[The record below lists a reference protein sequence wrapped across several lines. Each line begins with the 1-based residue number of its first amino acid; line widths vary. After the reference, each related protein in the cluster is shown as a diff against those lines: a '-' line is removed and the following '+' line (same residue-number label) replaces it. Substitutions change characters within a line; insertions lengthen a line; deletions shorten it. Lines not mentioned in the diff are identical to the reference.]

1 MNAIENLTVEERLQL
16 ESLRRGS
23 NGAYAQI
30 LLLIWLIYLTPFFP
44 ERVLYHLAAVTL
56 IVIFLARL
64 LIFKKFEKEPEI
76 LIKKHRWSLYLGIST
91 SLVWAFLCSLAIG
104 EFHVSSFIGIL
115 HIFVTNGLM
124 AAVMYSLS
132 PTPKLQKAYILFMGV
147 SITTI
152 ILLYET
158 GEMKYCAIA
167 MAIFTIYLLG
177 ASKNHSKDLRNAYE
191 LETKLSNENKKLQ
204 GIFDSIPGFM
214 IILNAEGR
222 WLQSSKSTN
231 KVLNSDR
238 LKYEIQK
245 TLESGRTGKTV
256 EMDFGNEY
264 EDSYVVSFEKLY
276 NDEVLVIGLPIGELK
291 KIKNL
296 LETQKAKADYNARL
310 AAIGEMAG
318 GVAHEINNPL
328 SVISITSEFLD
339 SKLKD
344 AQIDSD
350 IWKRHTDKIFETSN
364 KIAKVVK
371 SLQNLTRDDVL
382 EEMSN
387 VDLDVVIKES
397 IDISS
402 EKMKRK
408 GVRLEYNGKGPLWI
422 EGKHVEIGQV
432 LINLINNSFESIEFT
447 GRIEIKTREYKDDV
461 YLSVIDTGR
470 GIPDEIKDKMFQP
483 FFTTKEV
490 GRGSG
495 LGLSVSKSL
504 LQGMGGEIELLQ
516 SHNPTIFQIKL
527 RKAKVQ

>member
-1 MNAIENLTVEERLQL
+1 MNARENLTVEERLQI

-30 LLLIWLIYLTPFFP
+30 LLLIWLIYLTPEFP

-56 IVIFLARL
+56 IVIFVMRL
-64 LIFKKFEKEPEI
+64 VLFKKFENEPEI
-76 LIKKHRWSLYLGIST
+76 LIKRYRWSLYLGVST
-91 SLVWAFLCSLAIG
+91 SLIWAFLCSLAVK
-104 EFHVSSFIGIL
+104 EFHIYSFIGLL

-124 AAVMYSLS
+124 TAVMYSLS
-132 PTPKLQKAYILFMGV
+132 PTPKLQKIYILFLGLSV
-147 SITTI
+147 TFI
-152 ILLYET
+152 IQFHET
-158 GEMKYCAIA
+158 GEMRYTAVA
-167 MAIFTIYLLG
+167 MAIFTFYLLG
-177 ASKNHSKDLRNAYE
+177 ASRNHSNDLRNTYE
-191 LETKLSNENKKLQ
+191 LEKKLSDENKKLQ

-214 IILNAEGR
+214 IILNERGQ
-222 WLQSSKSTN
+222 WIQHSKTTG
-231 KVLNSDR
+231 KVFNSDR

-245 TLESGRTGKTV
+245 HLTSGSIQKTI
-256 EMDFGNEY
+256 ELDFGSDF
-264 EDSYVVSFEKLY
+264 EDSYIVSFEKLY
-276 NDEVLVIGLPIGELK
+276 NNEVLVIGLPIGELK
-291 KIKNL
+291 RIRLL
-296 LETQKAKADYNARL
+296 LESQKAKADYNARL

-344 AQIDSD
+344 AHVDSE
-350 IWKRHTDKIFETSN
+350 IWKRHTDKIYETSN

-382 EEMSN
+382 EQMSN
-387 VDLDVVIKES
+387 VDLDVIIHES

-408 GVRLEYNGKGPLWI
+408 GVHLEYNGKGPLWV

-447 GRIEIKTREYKDDV
+447 GRIEIKTREYKDEV

-470 GIPDEIKDKMFQP
+470 GIPDEIKDKLFQP

-490 GRGSG
+490 GRSSG
-495 LGLSVSKSL
+495 LGLSVSRSL
-504 LQGMGGEIELLQ
+504 LQGMGGEIEILQ